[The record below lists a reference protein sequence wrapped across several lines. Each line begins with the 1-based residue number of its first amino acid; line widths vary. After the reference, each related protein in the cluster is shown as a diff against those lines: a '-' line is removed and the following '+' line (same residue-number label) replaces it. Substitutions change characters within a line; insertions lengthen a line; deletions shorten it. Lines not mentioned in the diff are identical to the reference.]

1 MPLLIYGSLIIYG
14 IITVFLDLNSI
25 LWFNEESLRAENL
38 KEISSLKGDE
48 GSQIQDLTN
57 KESMVTENKQDLIK
71 DNPNKDDLPK
81 EDPNKQNNV
90 VKKKKK
96 SRKKSVRIW
105 LLRRQISESKTQKVN
120 FEF

>member
-81 EDPNKQNNV
+81 EDPNKQNK

-96 SRKKSVRIW
+96 NHAKRACEYDFWGDKF
-105 LLRRQISESKTQKVN
+105 LRARHRR
-120 FEF
+120 